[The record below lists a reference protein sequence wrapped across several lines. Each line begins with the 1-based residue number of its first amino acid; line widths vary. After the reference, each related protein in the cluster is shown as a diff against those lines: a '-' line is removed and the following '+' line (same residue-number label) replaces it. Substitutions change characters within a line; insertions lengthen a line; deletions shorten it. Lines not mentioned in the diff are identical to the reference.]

1 MATEAIPAPI
11 ADRARLWFN
20 RSVRVFF
27 GLMTACLVALA
38 LLLATGHRALI
49 VHSGSMSPSI
59 DAGDVVIIKV
69 LHPGEVNPGDVVT
82 FRDPSRLDVLVTH
95 RVSEIRRQGGSF
107 AFVTR
112 GDRNGGVE
120 RWSVDA
126 RGTVGRVVLRI
137 ANLGYWLS
145 WVTLPGVRLTLVVG
159 AGLILAGVALRRVW
173 FERGERR

>member
-20 RSVRVFF
+20 RSVRVLF

-38 LLLATGHRALI
+38 VLLATGYRALI

-59 DAGDVVIIKV
+59 DAGDVVISKV
-69 LHPGEVNPGDVVT
+69 LHPSEVNRGDVIT

-95 RVSEIRRQGGSF
+95 RVSEIRQQGGSF

-120 RWSVDA
+120 RWSVDGE
-126 RGTVGRVVLRI
+126 GTVGRVVLRI
-137 ANLGYWLS
+137 QNIGYWLS
-145 WVTLPGVRLTLVVG
+145 WVTIPGVRLALVIG
-159 AGLILAGVALRRVW
+159 AALILAGVALRRIW
-173 FERGERR
+173 FQGERR